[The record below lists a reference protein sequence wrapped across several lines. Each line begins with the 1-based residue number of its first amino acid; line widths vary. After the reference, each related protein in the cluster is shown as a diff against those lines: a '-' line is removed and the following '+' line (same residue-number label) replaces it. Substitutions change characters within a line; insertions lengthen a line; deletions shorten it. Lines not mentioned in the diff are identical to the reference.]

1 MTGFARPARVLLAD
15 DHALVRHG
23 LRLIVDAHP
32 RLDVVAE
39 AGDGQEAI
47 EVLQQTSVDLV
58 IMDLTMPRLGGM
70 EAMRRIKRRWPD
82 TAVLVLSMHDNEQ
95 LVHEALES
103 GADGYVLKSA
113 VDQDLLTACLTV
125 LDGRRFLHGPAPE
138 RTEVAAGPLD
148 VLTPRETE
156 VLKLIA
162 EGASTREIAAALTVA
177 ESTVENHRTNIL
189 AKLGMRDRVE
199 LTRFAIRV
207 GLTEA

>member
-1 MTGFARPARVLLAD
+1 MRSARVLLAD

-23 LRLIVDAHP
+23 IRLIVDGHAT
-32 RLDVVAE
+32 LKVVAE
-39 AGDGQEAI
+39 AGDGQEAV
-47 EVLQQTSVDLV
+47 EVLQRVPIDLV
-58 IMDLTMPRLGGM
+58 VMDLTMPRLGG
-70 EAMRRIKRRWPD
+70 ATRRIKARWPD
-82 TAVLVLSMHDNEQ
+82 VAVLVLSMHDNEQ

-125 LDGRRFLHGPAPE
+125 LDGRRFLHGSAPE
-138 RTEVAAGPLD
+138 RAEAGAPLD

>member
-1 MTGFARPARVLLAD
+1 MRSARVLLTD

-23 LRLIVDAHP
+23 LRLIVDGHP
-32 RLDVVAE
+32 TLRVVAE

-47 EVLQQTSVDLV
+47 EVLQREPVDLV

-70 EAMRRIKRRWPD
+70 EATRRIKARWPD
-82 TAVLVLSMHDNEQ
+82 VAVLVLSMHDNEQ

-125 LDGRRFLHGPAPE
+125 LDGRRFLQGPAPE
-138 RTEVAAGPLD
+138 RTATGSPLD

-162 EGASTREIAAALTVA
+162 EGASTREIATALTVA